1 MDEWLKHLQYIHTT
15 EHHPGMKTN
24 KLNTYNNLDDLQKNM
39 LSNKTQLI
47 IYINHS

>member
-24 KLNTYNNLDDLQKNM
+24 NTYNNLDDLQKNM